1 MPSPYETEL
10 RVHDSPEPTQT
21 VFGFFGSMAIAPI
34 DCTGCLSNTGL
45 KVVPPLT
52 DFQTPPLAA
61 PAYNVMRL
69 PSCTASMAAMRPDIA
84 AEPMLRAPR
93 PEMVSESTVTTV
105 GVGGGVLGVGVEAA
119 ACGAAAVGACA
130 TATVVPLPGRT
141 NNALAIGTF
150 ASIFEYVV
158 FCRFGFP
165 FTPFSIENGSYRP
178 LTSL

>member
-10 RVHDSPEPTQT
+10 RVHDSPVPTHT
-21 VFGFFGSMAIAPI
+21 VFAFFGSMAIAPI
-34 DCTGCLSNTGL
+34 DCTGCLSKTGL

-61 PAYNVMRL
+61 PTYNVMRFA
-69 PSCTASMAAMRPDIA
+69 SCTASIAAMRPDIA

-93 PEMVSESTVTTV
+93 PEMVSESTVMGFDDVAT
-105 GVGGGVLGVGVEAA
+105 GALGVDDAA
-119 ACGAAAVGACA
+119 GAGAVVCDACA
-130 TATVVPLPGRT
+130 TATVAPLPGLT
-141 NNALAIGTF
+141 KSALVIGTF

-165 FTPFSIENGSYRP
+165 FTPFSTENGRYQP

>member
-1 MPSPYETEL
+1 MEVLL
-10 RVHDSPEPTQT
+10 RVQDSPVPTQS
-21 VFGFFGSMAIAPI
+21 VLGAEGSIAMAPMES
-34 DCTGCLSNTGL
+34 TGCLSKTGL

-61 PAYNVMRL
+61 PTYNVMRL
-69 PSCTASMAAMRPDIA
+69 PSCTASMAAMRPDMA

-105 GVGGGVLGVGVEAA
+105 GVGGGALGVGVEAA
-119 ACGAAAVGACA
+119 VCGAAAIGACA

-141 NNALAIGTF
+141 NNALVIGTF

-165 FTPFSIENGSYRP
+165 FTPFSIENGRYQP